1 MRIYVTNTTR
11 VGVHIAC
18 ICKKGGVGVLMTRTR
33 SYASIGIYKYNCTL
47 DRNIHMY
54 EYAK

>member
-18 ICKKGGVGVLMTRTR
+18 ICKKGGVGVLMARTR
-33 SYASIGIYKYNCTL
+33 SYTSIGIYKYNCTL